1 MLHLNTGFQ
10 AKNTCFPI
18 VRLKK
23 DGFFISKLSAF
34 SGQFSAGEKERTESC
49 LPRRKELNMKSD
61 AVKKGVE
68 RAPHR
73 SLLYALGCTKEEM
86 GKPFIGVVN
95 SFTDIIPGHKH
106 LREIAAAVKEG
117 VREAGGVP
125 FEFNT
130 IGVCDGIAMN
140 HAGMKFSLPS
150 RELIADSVEI
160 MAEAHAFDA
169 LVFIPNCD
177 KIIPGMLMAT
187 VRLNVPS
194 IFISG
199 GPMLAGHL
207 NGKMV
212 DLNNVFEGVGA
223 FTAGTMTEAEL
234 TELEQQACPGCGS
247 CAGMFTANTM
257 NCLTEV
263 LGMGL
268 PGNGTIPAVDAR
280 RRALAR
286 KAGAQVMKLLAQDIR
301 PKSIITADA
310 IFNAFTADM
319 ALGGSTNTV
328 LHLLAIANEAGV
340 KFDLATINEISDKTP
355 YLTKLR
361 PSGPYRIEELDQ
373 AGGIPAVMNE
383 VKSLLKLKAKTV
395 TGKTIGEN
403 LAGVKNLNPEII
415 RPVSKAHSA
424 TGGLVVLFGN
434 LAPEG
439 GVVKKAAVAP
449 EMLVH
454 RGPARVFDS
463 EEEATKAIMGKKIK
477 PGDVLVIR
485 YEGPKGGPGMREML
499 TPTSLITG
507 IGLEKDVALITD
519 GRFSGAT
526 RGASIG
532 HVSPEAAAKGPIA
545 AVKEGDIISID
556 IPGHKLNVELTDKE
570 IKDRL
575 SKLPEF
581 QPRFKTGYL
590 ARYTEKV
597 TSASSGAVFSE

>member
-1 MLHLNTGFQ
+1 
-10 AKNTCFPI
+10 
-18 VRLKK
+18 
-23 DGFFISKLSAF
+23 
-34 SGQFSAGEKERTESC
+34 
-49 LPRRKELNMKSD
+49 MKSD

-73 SLLYALGCTKEEM
+73 SLLYALGCTKEELN
-86 GKPFIGVVN
+86 KPFIGIVN
-95 SFTDIIPGHKH
+95 SFNEIVPGHIH
-106 LREIAAAVKEG
+106 LKQIAEAVKEG
-117 VREAGGVP
+117 VRAAGGVP

-140 HAGMKFSLPS
+140 HAGMKYSLPS

-177 KIIPGMLMAT
+177 KIIPGMIMAA
-187 VRLNVPS
+187 VRLNIPS
-194 IFISG
+194 IFVSG

-212 DLNNVFEGVGA
+212 DLNNVFEGVGN

-234 TELEQQACPGCGS
+234 TELEQVACPGCGS

-257 NCLTEV
+257 NCLTEA

-286 KAGAQVMKLLAQDIR
+286 RAGEQIMQVLAKNLKPKDI
-301 PKSIITADA
+301 INQDA
-310 IFNAFTADM
+310 IYNAFTVDM
-319 ALGGSTNTV
+319 ALGGSSNTV

-340 KFDLATINEISDKTP
+340 NFNLKTVNEISNKTP

-383 VKSLLKLKAKTV
+383 IKSLLKLNSKTV

-403 LAGVKNLNPEII
+403 LAGVKNVNPEII
-415 RPVSKAHSA
+415 RPISKAHTA

-449 EMLVH
+449 EMMVH
-454 RGPARVFDS
+454 KGPARVFDS
-463 EEEATKAIMGKKIK
+463 EEKATKAIMGKKIK

-556 IPGHKLNVELTDKE
+556 IPNHRLDVELTEKE
-570 IKDRL
+570 INDRL
-575 SKLPEF
+575 GKLAEF
-581 QPRFKTGYL
+581 QPRIKSGYL
-590 ARYTEKV
+590 VRYTERV
-597 TSASSGAVFSE
+597 TSASSGAVFRK